1 MSESVPGSSSQRRL
15 LVAGWIDGIEGE
27 LTRGMPV
34 LAQDGST
41 VGVVAAVVLT
51 GLAKSISHI
60 LLGQV
65 PPTAVYRLVPIALI
79 DHVADERLWLQISQ
93 DQIHSLSLHDPDNSE
108 ETR

>member
-15 LVAGWIDGIEGE
+15 LVCGWIDGIEGE

-34 LAQDGST
+34 LAQDGSP

-65 PPTAVYRLVPIALI
+65 PPTAVYRLIPVDLLDRLDRERIRLRASPQQIAALPIY
-79 DHVADERLWLQISQ
+79 Q
-93 DQIHSLSLHDPDNSE
+93 PDY
-108 ETR
+108 